1 MKLVDVDLRLNKQS
15 TANLKKLK
23 INFKVNM
30 LKRERKVCLHKDL
43 N

>member
-23 INFKVNM
+23 IHFKVSIF
-30 LKRERKVCLHKDL
+30 KKE
-43 N
+43 